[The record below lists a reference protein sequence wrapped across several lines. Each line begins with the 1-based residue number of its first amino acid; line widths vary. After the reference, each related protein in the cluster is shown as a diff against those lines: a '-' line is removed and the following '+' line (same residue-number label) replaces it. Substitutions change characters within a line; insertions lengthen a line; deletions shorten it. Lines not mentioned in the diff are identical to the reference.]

1 MLRNPSLIKEDVMN
15 FSGVLASIGGLVKGL
30 TGLALTLIPLA
41 LVVDILQPGTTNI
54 VDGLSSLVTAFTGE
68 GLVGLVMLI
77 LVMAIVD

>member
-1 MLRNPSLIKEDVMN
+1 MN
-15 FSGVLASIGGLVKGL
+15 FSGALGALGGMVKAV
-30 TGLALTLIPLA
+30 TGLGLTLIPLA

>member
-1 MLRNPSLIKEDVMN
+1 MN

-54 VDGLSSLVTAFTGE
+54 VDGLASLVNSFTGE
-68 GLVGLVMLI
+68 GLTGLIILI
-77 LVMAIVD
+77 VVLAIAD